1 MALLVLV
8 HEALGNA
15 LGNDSTSCN
24 ELRKASR
31 LEADVLLFVIFGATK
46 NSAGG
51 KSKADA
57 PIVTKDRRR

>member
-8 HEALGNA
+8 HEALDDD
-15 LGNDSTSCN
+15 DSTSCN
-24 ELRKASR
+24 EFRKASR
-31 LEADVLLFVIFGATK
+31 LEADVLIFVIFGATK
-46 NSAGG
+46 NSAGC

>member
-8 HEALGNA
+8 HEALDDDGA
-15 LGNDSTSCN
+15 STSCN
-24 ELRKASR
+24 EFRKASR
-31 LEADVLLFVIFGATK
+31 LEADVLIFVIFGATK

-57 PIVTKDRRR
+57 PIVTKDRRRQ